1 MDWRNRLCKQRK
13 FPLKE
18 SPVLPKRRR
27 VPGARLRPVCTR
39 GESLIVVPPKASA
52 ARRWLAHLVRA
63 AAGAI
68 RAGDPFDD
76 DLVFEPA
83 AVLALARRHRVAPLL
98 HRAKCDGRIGDPLP
112 DAFLDACR
120 GIYYA
125 TLRKNVLALDAG
137 EEVLASLAAHGVA
150 AAPLKGWALLTTPA
164 LAGETAPL
172 YADPGTR
179 PMDDLDLMV
188 AVDERG
194 LASAVLETMG
204 FQPIHSPRV
213 RNSLFEAGHEI
224 AFHKR
229 CGDIDLF
236 VELHWASAGP
246 ESLLRGM
253 IFSGERFLRTLC
265 VPHGDSGRLV
275 PTLLGNLLFAALHG
289 ARHAYDRWI
298 WLHDLHRLLTSGPF
312 DWASLVRAAS
322 AWRVRGPLYAGL
334 VATRELFRTPVP
346 KEVIAVLA
354 PGPVRR
360 GLLHRSLSASMRD
373 EASRRPG
380 RVAKLLLGESWWDVA
395 RTAAWA
401 TLPGAAWYAARGEE
415 PRIRR
420 RLAQPARA
428 WLQAGEPSR

>member
-1 MDWRNRLCKQRK
+1 
-13 FPLKE
+13 
-18 SPVLPKRRR
+18 
-27 VPGARLRPVCTR
+27 
-39 GESLIVVPPKASA
+39 LIVVPPKASP

-76 DLVFEPA
+76 DLVFESE
-83 AVLALARRHRVAPLL
+83 AVLRLARRHRVAPLL
-98 HRAKCDGRIGDPLP
+98 HLAQCDGRIGDPLP
-112 DAFLDACR
+112 LAFADACR

-125 TLRKNVLALDAG
+125 TLRKNVVALDAG
-137 EEVLASLAAHGVA
+137 EEVLAALGAHGIA
-150 AAPLKGWALLTTPA
+150 AAPLKGWALLTGAARARGGTSAVYPDPA
-164 LAGETAPL
+164 
-172 YADPGTR
+172 TR

-188 AVDERG
+188 AADERG
-194 LASAVLETMG
+194 LAGAVLETLG
-204 FQPIHSPRV
+204 FVPIQSSRV
-213 RNSLFEAGHEI
+213 RSSLYAAGHEI

-229 CGDIDLF
+229 VGDINLF

-265 VPHGDSGRLV
+265 VRNEESGRLE
-275 PTLLGNLLFAALHG
+275 PTWLGNLLFAAVHG

-298 WLHDLHRLLTSGPF
+298 WLYDLHQLLATSPL
-312 DWASLVRAAS
+312 DWESVVRAAR

-334 VATRELFRTPVP
+334 VSTRELFRTPVP
-346 KEVIAVLA
+346 KEVIAALA

-415 PRIRR
+415 PRFRN

-428 WLQAGEPSR
+428 WLQAGERP

>member
-1 MDWRNRLCKQRK
+1 M
-13 FPLKE
+13 
-18 SPVLPKRRR
+18 
-27 VPGARLRPVCTR
+27 
-39 GESLIVVPPKASA
+39 IVVPPKASA

-76 DLVFEPA
+76 DLVFESE
-83 AVLALARRHRVAPLL
+83 AVLHLAQRHRVAPLL
-98 HRAKCDGRIGDPLP
+98 HLAQCDGRIGDPLP
-112 DAFLDACR
+112 RAFADACR
-120 GIYYA
+120 GIYFA
-125 TLRKNVLALDAG
+125 TLRKNVVALDAG
-137 EEVLASLAAHGVA
+137 EEVLAALDADGIA
-150 AAPLKGWALLTTPA
+150 AAPLKGWALLTTA
-164 LAGETAPL
+164 ARLGETSPV
-172 YADPGTR
+172 YPDPATR

-188 AVDERG
+188 AADERG
-194 LASAVLETMG
+194 LASAVLETVG
-204 FQPIHSPRV
+204 FMPIHSPRV
-213 RNSLFEAGHEI
+213 RTGLYAAGHEV

-265 VPHGDSGRLV
+265 VRNEGSGRLE
-275 PTLLGNLLFAALHG
+275 PTRLGNLLFAAVHG
-289 ARHAYDRWI
+289 ARHAYERWI
-298 WLHDLHRLLTSGPF
+298 WLHDLHQLLTISPL
-312 DWASLVRAAS
+312 DWESVVRAAR

-334 VATRELFRTPVP
+334 LATRELFRTPVP
-346 KEVIAVLA
+346 KEVIAALA

-415 PRIRR
+415 PGFRR

-428 WLQAGEPSR
+428 WLQAGERS

>member
-1 MDWRNRLCKQRK
+1 VSAR
-13 FPLKE
+13 
-18 SPVLPKRRR
+18 PKAPAE
-27 VPGARLRPVCTR
+27 PG
-39 GESLIVVPPKASA
+39 GKSLIVVPPNATA

-76 DLVFEPA
+76 VLVFESE
-83 AVLALARRHRVAPLL
+83 AVLRLAQRHRVAPLL
-98 HRAKCDGRIGDPLP
+98 HLAQCAGWIGDPLP
-112 DAFLDACR
+112 RAFTEACR
-120 GIYYA
+120 GIYLA
-125 TLRKNVLALDAG
+125 TLRKNVVALNAG
-137 EEVLASLAAHGVA
+137 EQILEALEAHGVA
-150 AAPLKGWALLTTPA
+150 VAPIKGWAFLTTTPPA
-164 LAGETAPL
+164 DGEASPL
-172 YADPGTR
+172 YSDPAAR

-188 AVDERG
+188 AADERG
-194 LASAVLETMG
+194 LAAAVLEALG
-204 FQPIHSPRV
+204 FAPIQSAGV
-213 RNSLFEAGHEI
+213 RSGLYAAGHEI

-229 CGDIDLF
+229 TGDIDLF

-253 IFSGERFLRTLC
+253 AFSGENFLRLLC
-265 VPHGDSGRLV
+265 VRNQASGRLE
-275 PTLLGNLLFAALHG
+275 PTRFGNLLFAALHG
-289 ARHAYDRWI
+289 ARHAYERWI
-298 WLHDLHRLLTSGPF
+298 WLYDLHRLLTSSPL
-312 DWASLVRAAS
+312 DWDSLVQAA
-322 AWRVRGPLYAGL
+322 AEWRVRGPLYAGL

-346 KEVIAVLA
+346 KEVIAALA

-401 TLPGAAWYAARGEE
+401 TLPGAAWYAARGQE
-415 PRIRR
+415 PSFQR

-428 WLQAGEPSR
+428 WLGAGERS

>member
-1 MDWRNRLCKQRK
+1 MDRRNRLCEQRK

-18 SPVLPKRRR
+18 SLVQPKRSCG
-27 VPGARLRPVCTR
+27 PGCQGAPERPK
-39 GESLIVVPPKASA
+39 GEPLIVVPPKASA

-63 AAGAI
+63 GAGAI

-76 DLVFEPA
+76 DLVFEPE
-83 AVLALARRHRVAPLL
+83 AVLELARRHRVAPLL
-98 HRAKCDGRIGDPLP
+98 HRAQCEGRIGDPLP
-112 DAFLDACR
+112 GAFLETCR
-120 GIYYA
+120 GIYLA
-125 TLRKNVLALDAG
+125 TLRKNVVALDAG
-137 EEVLASLAAHGVA
+137 EEVLARLAAHGVA
-150 AAPLKGWALLTTPA
+150 AAPLKGWALLTTPV
-164 LAGETAPL
+164 LVGETAAL
-172 YADPGTR
+172 YPDPGTR

-188 AVDERG
+188 GADERG

-204 FQPIHSPRV
+204 FKPIHSPQV
-213 RNSLFEAGHEI
+213 RKSLFDAGHEV

-229 CGDIDLF
+229 WGDIDLF

-265 VPHGDSGRLV
+265 VRHGDSPRLV
-275 PTLLGNLLFAALHG
+275 PTQLGNLLFAAVHG

-298 WLHDLHRLLTSGPF
+298 WLYDLHRLLTSSPF
-312 DWASLVRAAS
+312 DWTSVLRVAR

-334 VATRELFRTPVP
+334 IATRELFRTPVP
-346 KEVIAVLA
+346 KEVIASLA

-373 EASRRPG
+373 KARRRPA

-401 TLPGAAWYAARGEE
+401 TLPGSAWYAARGEE
-415 PRIRR
+415 PRFRR

-428 WLQAGEPSR
+428 WLEAGEPSQ

>member
-1 MDWRNRLCKQRK
+1 
-13 FPLKE
+13 
-18 SPVLPKRRR
+18 
-27 VPGARLRPVCTR
+27 
-39 GESLIVVPPKASA
+39 LIVVPPKAPA

-76 DLVFEPA
+76 DLVFEPG
-83 AVLALARRHRVAPLL
+83 AVLALAKRHRVAPLL

-112 DAFLDACR
+112 ETFFDACR
-120 GIYYA
+120 GIYFA

-137 EEVLASLAAHGVA
+137 EEVLARLAAHGVA

-164 LAGETAPL
+164 LVGEKTAPL
-172 YADPGTR
+172 YSDPGTR

-188 AVDERG
+188 AADERG

-204 FQPIHSPRV
+204 FLPIHTPRV
-213 RNSLFEAGHEI
+213 RNSLFEAGHEV

-265 VPHGDSGRLV
+265 VPQGDSGRLV
-275 PTLLGNLLFAALHG
+275 PSPLGNLLFAALHG

-312 DWASLVRAAS
+312 DWASVARAAR

-334 VATRELFRTPVP
+334 VSTRELFRTPVP
-346 KEVIAVLA
+346 KEVIAALA

-401 TLPGAAWYAARGEE
+401 TLPGAAWYAARGEA
-415 PRIRR
+415 PRFRR
-420 RLAQPARA
+420 RLTQPARA
-428 WLQAGEPSR
+428 WLQAREPSQ

>member
-1 MDWRNRLCKQRK
+1 
-13 FPLKE
+13 
-18 SPVLPKRRR
+18 
-27 VPGARLRPVCTR
+27 
-39 GESLIVVPPKASA
+39 LIVVPPKASA

-76 DLVFEPA
+76 DLVFDPE
-83 AVLALARRHRVAPLL
+83 AVLELATRHRVAPLL
-98 HRAKCDGRIGDPLP
+98 YRAHCEGRIGDPLP
-112 DAFLDACR
+112 RAFVEACR
-120 GIYYA
+120 RIYFA
-125 TLRKNVLALDAG
+125 TLRKNVVALDAG
-137 EEVLASLAAHGVA
+137 EELLAGLEAQGIAV
-150 AAPLKGWALLTTPA
+150 APLKGWALLTTGGH
-164 LAGETAPL
+164 LAEVSPL
-172 YADPGTR
+172 YPDPGTR

-188 AVDERG
+188 AAGARG
-194 LASAVLETMG
+194 LASAVLEKVG
-204 FQPIHSPRV
+204 FRPIQSPRV
-213 RNSLFEAGHEI
+213 RSSLYAAGHEV

-229 CGDIDLF
+229 SGEIDLF

-253 IFSGERFLRTLC
+253 IFSGERFLRMLC
-265 VPHGDSGRLV
+265 VRNEGSGRLA
-275 PTLLGNLLFAALHG
+275 PTPLGNLLFAAVHG
-289 ARHAYDRWI
+289 ARHAYERWI
-298 WLHDLHRLLTSGPF
+298 WLHDLHQLLARSPF
-312 DWASLVRAAS
+312 DWASVVRAAR

-346 KEVIAVLA
+346 KEVIAALA

-401 TLPGAAWYAARGEE
+401 TLPGAAWYDARGETQGL
-415 PRIRR
+415 RR
-420 RLAQPARA
+420 RLAQPART
-428 WLQAGEPSR
+428 WLGAREPSQ

>member
-1 MDWRNRLCKQRK
+1 MCAGWACKGTCHRCTRRWMCWPCRPTAKAFHGRCLKRPPWNDRWSRPRSVAVARPCCPARPGCLCLLLSPETCGARWMRCGATRPDAGPLVVQHGSGPGPCSMSGRSSNASPWPTENSPCRAEPIRLHCCRAAGSRARMDWRNRLCKQRK

-39 GESLIVVPPKASA
+39 GESLIVVPSKASA

-83 AVLALARRHRVAPLL
+83 AVLALARRHRMAPLL

-120 GIYYA
+120 GIYFA

-137 EEVLASLAAHGVA
+137 EEVLAGLAAHGVA

-164 LAGETAPL
+164 LAGESAPL
-172 YADPGTR
+172 YSDPGTR

-188 AVDERG
+188 AADERG

-289 ARHAYDRWI
+289 ARHAYD
-298 WLHDLHRLLTSGPF
+298 
-312 DWASLVRAAS
+312 
-322 AWRVRGPLYAGL
+322 
-334 VATRELFRTPVP
+334 
-346 KEVIAVLA
+346 
-354 PGPVRR
+354 
-360 GLLHRSLSASMRD
+360 
-373 EASRRPG
+373 
-380 RVAKLLLGESWWDVA
+380 
-395 RTAAWA
+395 
-401 TLPGAAWYAARGEE
+401 
-415 PRIRR
+415 
-420 RLAQPARA
+420 
-428 WLQAGEPSR
+428 